1 MEINMK
7 KTLLLLSLF
16 LFSLPSFAGQ
26 FVQIKNVEV
35 HYSAF
40 NSTFLTPK
48 VARAYQLK
56 RSGYTALINI
66 SVLDISQAG
75 KPAISAQVS
84 GTAKNLLGQTKTLT
98 FREIKE
104 KNAIYYIAE
113 LPITNEETFRFD
125 IDVSS
130 GKKGAGKLKFNQKFY
145 VEE

>member
-1 MEINMK
+1 MK
-7 KTLLLLSLF
+7 KIILLLSLF
-16 LFSLPSFAGQ
+16 LFSLPTFAGQ

-104 KNAIYYIAE
+104 QNAIYYIAE

>member
-1 MEINMK
+1 MKIVMK
-7 KTLLLLSLF
+7 KITLLLSLF

>member
-1 MEINMK
+1 MK

-26 FVQIKNVEV
+26 FVQIKNIEV

-104 KNAIYYIAE
+104 QNAIYYISE

>member
-1 MEINMK
+1 MK
-7 KTLLLLSLF
+7 KTLLLLSL
-16 LFSLPSFAGQ
+16 LILSLPSFAGQ

-48 VARAYQLK
+48 VARAYQLQ
-56 RSGYTALINI
+56 RSGYNALLNI

-75 KPAISAQVS
+75 KPAISATIS
-84 GTAKNLLGQTKTLT
+84 GSAKNLLGQTKQLT
-98 FREIKE
+98 FKEIKE
-104 KNAIYYIAE
+104 QNAIYYIAE

-125 IDVSS
+125 IDVSA
-130 GKKGAGKLKFNQKFY
+130 GIKGAGKVKFNQKFY